1 MKKQEAVKKHD
12 PAKETPKQEPI
23 KQEQKA
29 SEPDPYDSRTICPDT
44 PKCCVVG
51 DPFDN
56 PVQYIYEENDNV

>member
-23 KQEQKA
+23 KQEPKA
-29 SEPDPYDSRTICPDT
+29 PDSDPYDRRVICPAT

-51 DPFDN
+51 
-56 PVQYIYEENDNV
+56 VAVR

>member
-1 MKKQEAVKKHD
+1 MKKALKKQE
-12 PAKETPKQEPI
+12 PEPMQEP
-23 KQEQKA
+23 KK
-29 SEPDPYDSRTICPDT
+29 SDPYDSRTICPDT

>member
-12 PAKETPKQEPI
+12 LVKETP

-29 SEPDPYDSRTICPDT
+29 SEPDPYDRRVICPAT

-51 DPFDN
+51 DPLDY
-56 PVQYIYEENDNV
+56 PIEYTSEESDNV